1 MRDYFDHAYETFLEI
16 LEAFAGIG
24 KGVAITCIYITTPL
38 WIIPYAIGKKLKQRR
53 GNNNN
58 V

>member
-1 MRDYFDHAYETFLEI
+1 MRDYFDHAYETLREL

-24 KGVAITCIYITTPL
+24 KCAAITCIYITIPL
-38 WIIPYAIGKKLKQRR
+38 WIIPYAIGKKLKQGRA
-53 GNNNN
+53 NDND